1 LFALLP
7 PLTARLVDSEDSAD
21 ELILRRLYADSR
33 EDLNDLPLPPEQKEQ
48 LLLMQMRAHQHGLQH
63 TFPMAQN
70 WLVMLNEVVVG
81 RFIIELRDGDLRL
94 IDLVIL
100 REYRQR
106 QIASQLLSAFKSY
119 AVERELSLSLA
130 VSVNNVKAR
139 KLYEQ
144 HGFCV
149 VAEDGIFA
157 QMCYNSSPI

>member
-1 LFALLP
+1 MFVLLP
-7 PLTARLVDSEDSAD
+7 PLSARLADTEDAAD
-21 ELILRRLYADSR
+21 ELILRRLYTDSR

-48 LLLMQMRAHQHGLQH
+48 LLLMQMRAHQHGLQQ

-70 WLVMLNEVVVG
+70 WLVMQDEVVVG
-81 RFIIELRDGDLRL
+81 RFIIELKDGDLRL

-100 REYRQR
+100 CEYRQR
-106 QIASQLLSAFKSY
+106 QIASQLLSAFKTY
-119 AVERELSLSLA
+119 AADHQLSLSLA

-144 HGFCV
+144 HGFGV

-157 QMCYNSSPI
+157 QMCYNNSPI